1 MKFEL
6 TNEQRKYLGLE
17 IVPKSWDK
25 FQITEEVSVYFDGN
39 KIRKKISA
47 NENLYR
53 EIQLDEETENRTML
67 LPKTKKGKA
76 KKLNYS
82 SYFQIITSAF

>member
-17 IVPKSWDK
+17 IVPKSWEK
-25 FQITEEVSVYFDGN
+25 FQITEEVYVYFDGN
-39 KIRKKISA
+39 IIRKKVSV

-53 EIQLDEETENRTML
+53 EIQLVIL
-67 LPKTKKGKA
+67 K
-76 KKLNYS
+76 S
-82 SYFQIITSAF
+82 SDAFIVAIPPPRE